1 MNNGNQLNK
10 GISVGH
16 IVATVGLIIGGFAFI
31 YDLRESVA
39 IQSFQLESVEGRLG
53 RVVQRNDENF
63 ESIMSHLIRLEEK
76 MDAIVLSNSKKQ

>member
-53 RVVQRNDENF
+53 RDIEWKRVALRAYFFWSVCVDMAALTGILWYIF
-63 ESIMSHLIRLEEK
+63 K
-76 MDAIVLSNSKKQ
+76 